1 MGSKGKR
8 FLLAAGVLGSIL
20 AGAAP
25 ALAQSH
31 GGGHSGGGGGHS
43 SGGGHGGG
51 GSGGHAPAGGHFGG
65 AAHYAGGG
73 GHFAAGAGY
82 AHGYPAGFHG
92 GAYATH
98 GGYGYGHPGGYYGHG
113 YGGYGHGY
121 YGHGYSTG
129 AYWRGG
135 YWHGGFWPRA
145 YYGLG
150 FSWFLPVLPLA
161 YATYWWGGIPYY
173 YANDVYYTY
182 DPSYE
187 GYVATDPPPVT
198 DGSGAPAEGAPPN
211 VGPPPSDG
219 AAAGQ
224 IFMYPKNG
232 QSAEQQAQDKAE
244 CQQWAA
250 QQAGQVAQ
258 NGSDYQRA
266 MTACVEGRGYS
277 AR

>member
-1 MGSKGKR
+1 
-8 FLLAAGVLGSIL
+8 
-20 AGAAP
+20 
-25 ALAQSH
+25 
-31 GGGHSGGGGGHS
+31 
-43 SGGGHGGG
+43 
-51 GSGGHAPAGGHFGG
+51 
-65 AAHYAGGG
+65 
-73 GHFAAGAGY
+73 
-82 AHGYPAGFHG
+82 
-92 GAYATH
+92 
-98 GGYGYGHPGGYYGHG
+98 
-113 YGGYGHGY
+113 
-121 YGHGYSTG
+121 
-129 AYWRGG
+129 
-135 YWHGGFWPRA
+135 
-145 YYGLG
+145 LG
-150 FSWFLPVLPLA
+150 FSWFLPILPLA
-161 YATYWWGGIPYY
+161 YTTYWWGGIPYY

-198 DGSGAPAEGAPPN
+198 DGSGAGAPPEGAPPN
-211 VGPPPSDG
+211 AGPPPGVG
-219 AAAGQ
+219 APPNAGPVAGQ